1 MDKKAKMEYDEHVYR
16 TRVQSRSSGRP
27 TRDDVASL
35 AKISGATVSR
45 VLSGRNDLSIS
56 PDTRAKVLEAA
67 RELGYVPN
75 SAARALTSG
84 KTGIVGFWVSL
95 EYSRYR
101 AHVIDYMRTLLRGTD
116 VAMAVS
122 DVDEEYNFLHTF
134 DRALRVPVDGIIA
147 FDNSAS
153 ISAFAREYD
162 RLAPSI
168 PFVSMGAYWSE
179 LKSYVAVDLRQGA
192 DRAMQHLLDLGR
204 KQIAYV
210 APWTSDL
217 IDSGPRYDAYK
228 NAMTQ
233 AGLSTRTVAI
243 ETVTF
248 RHVKVAMD
256 ELVRTNSVPEALLC
270 MNDETAIWSAQALAD
285 NGVKIGQDVAIIGFD
300 GIEETAACPVPITTV
315 RQPISEM
322 CQEAWRILQIQMA
335 DPSAPPQQ
343 VVLVPTLVI
352 RESTR
357 GSSTG

>member
-1 MDKKAKMEYDEHVYR
+1 MGYSEHVYR

-27 TRDDVASL
+27 TRDDVARQ
-35 AKISGATVSR
+35 ANISGATVSR
-45 VLSGRNDLSIS
+45 VLSGRLDLSIS

-67 RELGYVPN
+67 KELGYIPN

-101 AHVIDYMRTLLRGTD
+101 AHVLDYMRTLLRGTD

-179 LKSYVAVDLRQGA
+179 LKSYVGVDLRQGA
-192 DRAMQHLLDLGR
+192 DRAMQHLLDLGH

-217 IDSGPRYDAYK
+217 IDSGPRYDAYE
-228 NAMTQ
+228 NAMAQ
-233 AGLSTRTVAI
+233 AGLPLRTVAI
-243 ETVTF
+243 ERVTF
-248 RHVKVAMD
+248 QHVKVAMI
-256 ELVRTNSVPEALLC
+256 ELVRTKSLPKALLC
-270 MNDETAIWSAQALAD
+270 MNDETAIWSAQALSD
-285 NGVKIGQDVAIIGFD
+285 QGVKIGQDIAIVGFD
-300 GIEETAACPVPITTV
+300 GIDETAACPVPITTV
-315 RQPISEM
+315 RQPIEEM
-322 CQEAWRILQIQMA
+322 CSEAWRILKAQMA
-335 DPSAPPQQ
+335 DSSAPPQQ
-343 VVLVPTLVI
+343 VVLVPTLVV

-357 GSSTG
+357 GTSAD